1 MAGDRPGRL
10 LPWVGGRFVEVT
22 DFDDLVEPWAGRVV
36 AQVGVAD
43 PGTVAAALDAAAAA
57 RSQMAAMPAHERA
70 RLLRVAADIVAARA
84 EDLAREITQATGK
97 VISHTRRETR
107 RVPWTLR
114 AAASAAEALLPAS
127 PPPDAIPGGEGAIAL
142 LARHPVGIVAAITP
156 FNAPLNL
163 VAHKVAP
170 PSRPGTPWWSS
181 PPRRPPRPPCA
192 SPGFSPRRVSRPARS
207 T

>member
-1 MAGDRPGRL
+1 MAGSQPGRL
-10 LPWVGGRFVEVT
+10 LPWVGGRFVEVAE
-22 DFDDLVEPWAGRVV
+22 FDDLAEPWAGRVV

-57 RSQMAAMPAHERA
+57 RSQMGGMPAHERA
-70 RLLRVAADIVAARA
+70 RLLRAAAGIVEARA
-84 EDLAREITQATGK
+84 DDLAREITEATGK

-114 AAASAAEALLPAS
+114 ASAAAAEALLPAS
-127 PPPDAIPGGEGAIAL
+127 PPPDAIPGGAGVIAL

-170 PSRPGTPWWSS
+170 ALAAGNCVVP
-181 PPRRPPRPPCA
+181 
-192 SPGFSPRRVSRPARS
+192 V
-207 T
+207 